1 MEKHGACHN
10 IFAALVFGKPGF
22 AKRAIFGNF
31 EAQMWRQD
39 TERSEGHET
48 IGTRRDARFL
58 RVIGCSNPG
67 AGTSQMST
75 DGNCKVDGMLC
86 DLAGCK
92 STTSKIEQEGFPR
105 TQLGTLFL
113 VSPTLGRQVEE
124 LRKEMTRAGALELN
138 ASHRKKS
145 TQSI

>member
-1 MEKHGACHN
+1 
-10 IFAALVFGKPGF
+10 
-22 AKRAIFGNF
+22 
-31 EAQMWRQD
+31 
-39 TERSEGHET
+39 
-48 IGTRRDARFL
+48 
-58 RVIGCSNPG
+58 
-67 AGTSQMST
+67 MST